1 MDNRRSLII
10 IEQLRRQW
18 IRTGVAANVLL
29 ALSSIAILFVILVK
43 LLKLDAW
50 WVLPLALL
58 SAIAIFLLRTQWK
71 LSIDDVALYI
81 NRAVPQ
87 AEESTQLLLQPKES
101 LGFLEQLQAQ
111 KVEGIV
117 TSLTSINP
125 LKGDLKRALIIFLVA
140 LSFAASIFIFS
151 TNSKNSLQTVT
162 EATSFF
168 STKPEVKPAEI
179 LSSKITIIP
188 PGYTGKPA
196 REQDRFN
203 MVVEEHA
210 TVFWELETSSAV
222 NDLKL
227 KINDKTWLPLQ
238 RVNANKT
245 KWKVQKN
252 IMQPGFYQVQVNNKL
267 SELYRIEMV
276 KDKPPVIIIKSPTSG
291 IVIKSGQ
298 PRQFVLTSVISDDYG
313 IKDAR
318 IFATIASGNGEAVK
332 FKEQQIA
339 FNNFSYG
346 TRNSQ
351 LQQPINCR
359 ALGMQPGD
367 ELYFF
372 VRAIDNNNQQT
383 RSDIMIVTL
392 EDTAQ
397 LMSMDGLVM
406 GLDLKPE
413 FFRSQRQIIIEAE
426 QLLKDRDTISTQSF
440 NTKSNDLGIDQ
451 QLLRLRYG
459 KFLGEE
465 SNTEIGGEHHDHAD
479 HEKDATPAFGDANAV
494 LDQFSHKH
502 DIAEDA
508 TFFDPETKKQLKA
521 TLNEMWKSEAKLRLY
536 KPAEALPFAYNA
548 LRLLKDLQQKS
559 RVYVAKTSSKT
570 TPLQPKEK
578 RLTGELD
585 KIAQPTF
592 QSESKPENIGLA
604 SLRQALAVL
613 EEMKMHTLPADKLVP
628 LQQAG
633 QHLVEAASANPAKY
647 ISAIE
652 AYKRIVNGRT
662 KTNDV
667 KQVEKALQTLLQV
680 PANVPSQKLMA
691 PSSNLSQQYFNN
703 LKKGSR

>member
-1 MDNRRSLII
+1 MDNRRSLVI
-10 IEQLRRQW
+10 IEKLRKRW
-18 IRTGVAANVLL
+18 VSTAIAANGLL

-43 LLKLDAW
+43 FLKLDAW
-50 WVLPLALL
+50 WILPCALL
-58 SAIAIFLLRTQWK
+58 SVLAIFLLRTHWK
-71 LSIDDVALYI
+71 ISKDDVARYI
-81 NRAVPQ
+81 NRSMPQ
-87 AEESTQLLLQPKES
+87 AEESTQLLLRPKES
-101 LGFLEQLQAQ
+101 LGFLEQLQVR
-111 KVEGIV
+111 KLEGIV
-117 TSLTSINP
+117 TSLTSLNP
-125 LKGDLKRALIIFLVA
+125 LKGDLKRALIIFLLA
-140 LSFAASIFIFS
+140 LSVAASIFFFF
-151 TNSKNSLQTVT
+151 TNSNNSVQTVT

-168 STKPEVKPAEI
+168 SSKPEVKPAEI
-179 LSSKITIIP
+179 ASAKITIIP
-188 PGYTGKPA
+188 PGYTGKPE
-196 REQDRFN
+196 RGQDRFN

-210 TVFWELETSSAV
+210 TVVWELETSLAV
-222 NDLKL
+222 NALQL
-227 KINDKTWLPLQ
+227 KINDKAWLPMQ
-238 RVNANKT
+238 VVNAAKT

-252 IMQPGFYQVQVNNKL
+252 ITQPGFYQVQVNNKM
-267 SELYRIEMV
+267 SELYRIEMI
-276 KDKPPVIIIKSPTSG
+276 KDKPPVISITSPTTG
-291 IVIKSGQ
+291 TVIKSGQ
-298 PRQFVLTSVISDDYG
+298 PRQFILSSILSDDYG

-318 IFATIASGNGEAVK
+318 IFATIASGDGEAVK

-339 FNNFSYG
+339 FNNFSQG

-351 LQQPINCR
+351 LQQLINCR

-406 GLDLKPE
+406 GLDIKPE

-426 QLLKDRDTISTQSF
+426 QLIKDRDTISIQNF

-465 SNTEIGGEHHDHAD
+465 SNTEIGGDHDD
-479 HEKDATPAFGDANAV
+479 HSKDAAPVFGDANAV
-494 LDQFSHKH
+494 LEQFSHKH

-559 RVYVAKTSSKT
+559 RVYVAKTSLKT

-592 QSESKPENIGLA
+592 QSDNKPGNNGLA

-613 EEMKMHTLPADKLVP
+613 EEMKMHTMQADKLVP

-633 QHLVEAASANPAKY
+633 QQLVEAASANPAKY

-652 AYKRIVNGRT
+652 AYKRMVNGRT
-662 KTNDV
+662 KTNDI
-667 KQVEKALQTLLQV
+667 KQVEKALQALLQD
-680 PANVPSQKLMA
+680 PANVPSLKVVA
-691 PSSNLSQQYFNN
+691 PSSNLSQRYFNN

>member
-1 MDNRRSLII
+1 MDNRRSIFI
-10 IEQLRRQW
+10 IEQLRKQW
-18 IRTGVAANVLL
+18 IRTAVAANVLL

-50 WVLPLALL
+50 WVLPLSLL
-58 SAIAIFLLRTQWK
+58 SAIAIFLFRKKWK
-71 LSIDDVALYI
+71 LSKDDVALYI

-101 LGFLEQLQAQ
+101 LGFLEQLQVR

-125 LKGDLKRALIIFLVA
+125 LKRDLKRALIIFFLA
-140 LSFAASIFIFS
+140 LSFASSIYFFLK
-151 TNSKNSLQTVT
+151 NSKNSVKTVI
-162 EATSFF
+162 EASSFF
-168 STKPEVKPAEI
+168 STKQEVKPAEI
-179 LSSKITIIP
+179 ASSKINIIP
-188 PGYTGKPA
+188 PGYTGNPV
-196 REQDRFN
+196 RQQDRFN
-203 MVVEEHA
+203 MVVEENA
-210 TVFWELETSSAV
+210 TVVWELETSMSV
-222 NDLKL
+222 NTLQL
-227 KINDKTWLPLQ
+227 KINDKAWLPMQ
-238 RVNANKT
+238 AVNAAKT
-245 KWKVQKN
+245 KWKVQKS
-252 IMQPGFYQVQVNNKL
+252 ITQPGFYQVQVNNKL
-267 SELYRIEMV
+267 SELYRIEMI
-276 KDKPPVIIIKSPTSG
+276 KDKPPVIIIKSPTTG
-291 IVIKSGQ
+291 TVIKSGQ
-298 PRQFVLTSVISDDYG
+298 PRQFVISSVLSDDYG

-339 FNNFSYG
+339 FNNFSQG

-351 LQQPINCR
+351 LQQLINCR

-383 RSDIMIVTL
+383 RSDIMIVIL

-426 QLLKDRDTISTQSF
+426 QLLKDRDTISIQNF

-465 SNTEIGGEHHDHAD
+465 SSIEIGAD
-479 HEKDATPAFGDANAV
+479 HDDHDKDAAPVFGDANAV
-494 LDQFSHKH
+494 LEQFSHKH

-521 TLNEMWKSEAKLRLY
+521 TLGEMWKSEAKLRLY

-570 TPLQPKEK
+570 TPLQPKAK

-592 QSESKPENIGLA
+592 QSDSKPENNDLA
-604 SLRQALAVL
+604 GLRQALAVL
-613 EEMKMHTLPADKLVP
+613 EEMKLHTLQADKLVP

-633 QHLVEAASANPAKY
+633 QQLVEAASANPAKY

-662 KTNDV
+662 KKNDI
-667 KQVEKALQTLLQV
+667 KQVEKALQTLLQD
-680 PANVPSQKLMA
+680 PANVPSKKVVA

-703 LKKGSR
+703 LKKGNR

>member
-1 MDNRRSLII
+1 MDNSKSLLII
-10 IEQLRRQW
+10 KQLRRQW
-18 IRTGVAANVLL
+18 IRTAVATNVLL
-29 ALSSIAILFVILVK
+29 ALSSIAIMFVILVK
-43 LLKLDAW
+43 FLKLDGW
-50 WVLPLALL
+50 WLLPLALL

-71 LSIDDVALYI
+71 LSKDDVARYI
-81 NRAVPQ
+81 NQAVPQ
-87 AEESTQLLLQPKES
+87 AEESIQLLLQPKES
-101 LGFLEQLQAQ
+101 LGFLEQLQVR

-117 TSLTSINP
+117 TSLISINP
-125 LKGDLKRALIIFLVA
+125 LKGDFKRALIIFLVA

-291 IVIKSGQ
+291 TVIKSGQ

-367 ELYFF
+367 ELYLF

-406 GLDLKPE
+406 GLDIKPE

-426 QLLKDRDTISTQSF
+426 QLLKDRDTISAQSF

-465 SNTEIGGEHHDHAD
+465 SSIEIGGYHDD
-479 HEKDATPAFGDANAV
+479 HDKDAAPVFGDANAV
-494 LDQFSHKH
+494 LEQFSHKH

-592 QSESKPENIGLA
+592 QSDSKPENNGLA
-604 SLRQALAVL
+604 SLREALAVL
-613 EEMKMHTLPADKLVP
+613 EEMKMHTLQADKLVP

-633 QHLVEAASANPAKY
+633 QQLVEAASANPAKY

-662 KTNDV
+662 KTNDI
-667 KQVEKALQTLLQV
+667 KQVEKALQTLLPA
-680 PANVPSQKLMA
+680 PANVPSQKIVA

-703 LKKGSR
+703 LKKGNR